1 MPKPLARENGSA
13 MHCHQ
18 SIYKNGKNIFYDEKA
33 IDGLSS
39 VAKYYMA
46 GILQYAPGMTVIA
59 NPTVNSYKR
68 LEVGYE
74 APVNIAWSNENRST
88 LIRVPRPRGN
98 GTRMELRSPDAT
110 CNPYLLFALM
120 IEAGL
125 KGIEEKMTVGLPV
138 DENIFNMSKV
148 ELDEKGIE
156 KLPQNLREALE
167 ALENDKFLKDVLGNH
182 VYTKILEGKYREWH
196 EYGQEVHEWEINN
209 YFYKY

>member
-1 MPKPLARENGSA
+1 

-88 LIRVPRPRGN
+88 LIRVPRQEGMGHEWNLEAQMLHVTP
-98 GTRMELRSPDAT
+98 T
-110 CNPYLLFALM
+110 CYLL
-120 IEAGL
+120 
-125 KGIEEKMTVGLPV
+125 
-138 DENIFNMSKV
+138 
-148 ELDEKGIE
+148 
-156 KLPQNLREALE
+156 
-167 ALENDKFLKDVLGNH
+167 
-182 VYTKILEGKYREWH
+182 
-196 EYGQEVHEWEINN
+196 
-209 YFYKY
+209 